1 MFTGGCRKW
10 ESFKEDQEKEIEEEA
25 KIRVL
30 KDLIEQYCRVQPKA
44 SRELANLLLQHMD
57 IGGFCALIA
66 CNLPMKQQERQK
78 YLAAYPDEEKR
89 YEFILEWLSNETLV
103 ERFRAEY
110 QSKVKNA
117 LDKQQ
122 RDYILR
128 EQMRLIRKE
137 LGEGAES
144 AADRYE
150 KQLKELKA
158 PEEVKKQL
166 EKEIKRLRS
175 NPMDGPESK
184 VSQNYIETLLEM
196 PWEER
201 TKEHISIRAAR
212 EELDKDH
219 YGLEK
224 VKEQVLEFLAVRQLQ
239 MNAQEA
245 DKEQEKTQPRKGG
258 RILCLVGPPGTGKT
272 SIARSI
278 AAALNRKY
286 VRISLGGVHDEAEIR
301 GHRRT
306 YVAAMPGRIAQAI
319 KKAGVINPL
328 MLLDELDK
336 MGSDSLHG
344 DVSSA
349 MLEVLDPEQ
358 NATFTDHYLEVP
370 LDLSD
375 VLFVATA
382 NNLQTV
388 PQPLLDRMEII
399 EVSSYTEKEKYQDK
413 EISSTYVREELVLGH
428 METVNVLM
436 GRPYSIEGIVCP
448 GNQFGRKIKI
458 PTMNIYPQESKL
470 LPPNG
475 VYASITQIDG
485 KEYGGVTNIGTK
497 PTVSTDQVIGVETNL
512 FDYEEDAY
520 GKHIKVKLLHFIRP
534 EMKFESIEALSKQ
547 MESDAQ
553 FSKSMLML

>member
-1 MFTGGCRKW
+1 M
-10 ESFKEDQEKEIEEEA
+10 
-25 KIRVL
+25 
-30 KDLIEQYCRVQPKA
+30 
-44 SRELANLLLQHMD
+44 LLQHMD

-245 DKEQEKTQPRKGG
+245 DKENEKTQPRKGG

-278 AAALNRKY
+278 ASALNRKY

-358 NATFTDHYLEVP
+358 NAAFTDHYLEVP

-399 EVSSYTEKEKYQDK
+399 EVSSYTEKEKYQ
-413 EISSTYVREELVLGH
+413 IASR
-428 METVNVLM
+428 
-436 GRPYSIEGIVCP
+436 
-448 GNQFGRKIKI
+448 F
-458 PTMNIYPQESKL
+458 L
-470 LPPNG
+470 LPKQIEEAALPEGLLRVDQSALEKVISGYTKEAG
-475 VYASITQIDG
+475 VRGLERQLAIICR
-485 KEYGGVTNIGTK
+485 K
-497 PTVSTDQVIGVETNL
+497 
-512 FDYEEDAY
+512 A
-520 GKHIKVKLLHFIRP
+520 
-534 EMKFESIEALSKQ
+534 ALKYL
-547 MESDAQ
+547 E
-553 FSKSMLML
+553 K

>member
-1 MFTGGCRKW
+1 M
-10 ESFKEDQEKEIEEEA
+10 
-25 KIRVL
+25 
-30 KDLIEQYCRVQPKA
+30 
-44 SRELANLLLQHMD
+44 
-57 IGGFCALIA
+57 
-66 CNLPMKQQERQK
+66 
-78 YLAAYPDEEKR
+78 
-89 YEFILEWLSNETLV
+89 
-103 ERFRAEY
+103 
-110 QSKVKNA
+110 KNA

-278 AAALNRKY
+278 ASALNRKY

-399 EVSSYTEKEKYQDK
+399 EVSSYTEKEKYQ
-413 EISSTYVREELVLGH
+413 IASR
-428 METVNVLM
+428 
-436 GRPYSIEGIVCP
+436 
-448 GNQFGRKIKI
+448 F
-458 PTMNIYPQESKL
+458 L
-470 LPPNG
+470 LPKQIEEQRYQK
-475 VYASITQIDG
+475 VY
-485 KEYGGVTNIGTK
+485 
-497 PTVSTDQVIGVETNL
+497 
-512 FDYEEDAY
+512 
-520 GKHIKVKLLHFIRP
+520 
-534 EMKFESIEALSKQ
+534 
-547 MESDAQ
+547 
-553 FSKSMLML
+553 

>member
-1 MFTGGCRKW
+1 
-10 ESFKEDQEKEIEEEA
+10 
-25 KIRVL
+25 
-30 KDLIEQYCRVQPKA
+30 
-44 SRELANLLLQHMD
+44 
-57 IGGFCALIA
+57 
-66 CNLPMKQQERQK
+66 
-78 YLAAYPDEEKR
+78 
-89 YEFILEWLSNETLV
+89 
-103 ERFRAEY
+103 
-110 QSKVKNA
+110 
-117 LDKQQ
+117 
-122 RDYILR
+122 
-128 EQMRLIRKE
+128 
-137 LGEGAES
+137 
-144 AADRYE
+144 
-150 KQLKELKA
+150 
-158 PEEVKKQL
+158 
-166 EKEIKRLRS
+166 
-175 NPMDGPESK
+175 
-184 VSQNYIETLLEM
+184 M

-278 AAALNRKY
+278 ASALNRKY

-399 EVSSYTEKEKYQDK
+399 EVSSYTEKEKYQ
-413 EISSTYVREELVLGH
+413 IASR
-428 METVNVLM
+428 
-436 GRPYSIEGIVCP
+436 
-448 GNQFGRKIKI
+448 F
-458 PTMNIYPQESKL
+458 L
-470 LPPNG
+470 LPK
-475 VYASITQIDG
+475 QIEEAALPEG
-485 KEYGGVTNIGTK
+485 LLRV
-497 PTVSTDQVIGVETNL
+497 DQ
-512 FDYEEDAY
+512 
-520 GKHIKVKLLHFIRP
+520 
-534 EMKFESIEALSKQ
+534 SALEKA
-547 MESDAQ
+547 E
-553 FSKSMLML
+553 

>member
-1 MFTGGCRKW
+1 
-10 ESFKEDQEKEIEEEA
+10 
-25 KIRVL
+25 
-30 KDLIEQYCRVQPKA
+30 
-44 SRELANLLLQHMD
+44 
-57 IGGFCALIA
+57 
-66 CNLPMKQQERQK
+66 MKQQERQK

-239 MNAQEA
+239 MNVQEA
-245 DKEQEKTQPRKGG
+245 DKEKEKTQQR
-258 RILCLVGPPGTGKT
+258 RAVVFF
-272 SIARSI
+272 
-278 AAALNRKY
+278 AL
-286 VRISLGGVHDEAEIR
+286 
-301 GHRRT
+301 
-306 YVAAMPGRIAQAI
+306 
-319 KKAGVINPL
+319 
-328 MLLDELDK
+328 
-336 MGSDSLHG
+336 
-344 DVSSA
+344 
-349 MLEVLDPEQ
+349 
-358 NATFTDHYLEVP
+358 
-370 LDLSD
+370 
-375 VLFVATA
+375 
-382 NNLQTV
+382 
-388 PQPLLDRMEII
+388 
-399 EVSSYTEKEKYQDK
+399 
-413 EISSTYVREELVLGH
+413 
-428 METVNVLM
+428 
-436 GRPYSIEGIVCP
+436 
-448 GNQFGRKIKI
+448 
-458 PTMNIYPQESKL
+458 
-470 LPPNG
+470 
-475 VYASITQIDG
+475 
-485 KEYGGVTNIGTK
+485 
-497 PTVSTDQVIGVETNL
+497 
-512 FDYEEDAY
+512 
-520 GKHIKVKLLHFIRP
+520 
-534 EMKFESIEALSKQ
+534 
-547 MESDAQ
+547 
-553 FSKSMLML
+553 

>member
-1 MFTGGCRKW
+1 MPNLIARVTVF
-10 ESFKEDQEKEIEEEA
+10 ESEKSDEQELLADDLDKEDQEKEIEEEA

-196 PWEER
+196 PLEER

-278 AAALNRKY
+278 ASALNRKY

-306 YVAAMPGRIAQAI
+306 
-319 KKAGVINPL
+319 
-328 MLLDELDK
+328 
-336 MGSDSLHG
+336 
-344 DVSSA
+344 
-349 MLEVLDPEQ
+349 
-358 NATFTDHYLEVP
+358 
-370 LDLSD
+370 
-375 VLFVATA
+375 
-382 NNLQTV
+382 
-388 PQPLLDRMEII
+388 
-399 EVSSYTEKEKYQDK
+399 
-413 EISSTYVREELVLGH
+413 
-428 METVNVLM
+428 
-436 GRPYSIEGIVCP
+436 
-448 GNQFGRKIKI
+448 
-458 PTMNIYPQESKL
+458 
-470 LPPNG
+470 
-475 VYASITQIDG
+475 
-485 KEYGGVTNIGTK
+485 
-497 PTVSTDQVIGVETNL
+497 
-512 FDYEEDAY
+512 
-520 GKHIKVKLLHFIRP
+520 
-534 EMKFESIEALSKQ
+534 
-547 MESDAQ
+547 
-553 FSKSMLML
+553 

>member
-1 MFTGGCRKW
+1 MPNLIARVTVF
-10 ESFKEDQEKEIEEEA
+10 ESEKSDEQEILADDLDKEDQEKEIEEEA

-245 DKEQEKTQPRKGG
+245 DKEQEKTQPRKA
-258 RILCLVGPPGTGKT
+258 VVFF
-272 SIARSI
+272 
-278 AAALNRKY
+278 AL
-286 VRISLGGVHDEAEIR
+286 
-301 GHRRT
+301 
-306 YVAAMPGRIAQAI
+306 
-319 KKAGVINPL
+319 
-328 MLLDELDK
+328 
-336 MGSDSLHG
+336 
-344 DVSSA
+344 
-349 MLEVLDPEQ
+349 
-358 NATFTDHYLEVP
+358 
-370 LDLSD
+370 
-375 VLFVATA
+375 
-382 NNLQTV
+382 
-388 PQPLLDRMEII
+388 
-399 EVSSYTEKEKYQDK
+399 
-413 EISSTYVREELVLGH
+413 
-428 METVNVLM
+428 
-436 GRPYSIEGIVCP
+436 
-448 GNQFGRKIKI
+448 
-458 PTMNIYPQESKL
+458 
-470 LPPNG
+470 
-475 VYASITQIDG
+475 
-485 KEYGGVTNIGTK
+485 
-497 PTVSTDQVIGVETNL
+497 
-512 FDYEEDAY
+512 
-520 GKHIKVKLLHFIRP
+520 
-534 EMKFESIEALSKQ
+534 
-547 MESDAQ
+547 
-553 FSKSMLML
+553 